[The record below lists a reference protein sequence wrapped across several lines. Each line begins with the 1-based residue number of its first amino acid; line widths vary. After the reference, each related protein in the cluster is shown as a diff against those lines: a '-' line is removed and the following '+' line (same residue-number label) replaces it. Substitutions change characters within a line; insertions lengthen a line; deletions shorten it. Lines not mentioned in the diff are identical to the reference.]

1 MRNSAIKRMIG
12 LMMAMV
18 LFVGLMAPAAAA
30 DSAVATTLRLDKAE
44 GTVTVSNASGKAQT
58 IKEGMR
64 LYSGYTVTTGIKSGA
79 YVSLDGS
86 KAIKLDSSSSAEI
99 RKSGK
104 KLEVFLK
111 SGNLL
116 FDVSE
121 PLKSDE
127 SLNIRTATMVTGVRG
142 TVGYVRNVDRSLSFL
157 YLLEGRLEVNNI
169 ASGTGTSQTA
179 TLVAGQAIA
188 ATKPD
193 GEIVSDLQS
202 MGQFSGDDL
211 PGFVCDELAKNEPL
225 RDRVENAMPSL
236 PMHDLVYWAPERVE
250 TAQAKQEQ
258 LAAALAQQIAQQPAP
273 KQEPLYEAG
282 DFVDTTPTQ
291 YTITFVPIDD
301 TYYPNGAPDYTVT
314 IGQLVDGEWF
324 YPERGVEVGEA
335 AGEHKV
341 YVPAGAEFRFMLS
354 DGSGSMIGFDGY
366 GSVSYDSTPITPDY
380 EGIYDPDYEEIIDY
394 PIYTISPVNRDI
406 SITVTLPN

>member
-1 MRNSAIKRMIG
+1 MRNSAFKRMIG

-18 LFVGLMAPAAAA
+18 LFIGLMAPAAAA
-30 DSAVATTLRLDKAE
+30 DSAVGTTLRLDKAE

-64 LYSGYTVTTGIKSGA
+64 LYSGYTVTTGTKSGA

-142 TVGYVRNVDRSLSFL
+142 TVGYVQNVDRSLSYL

-193 GEIVSDLQS
+193 GEIVSDLQP
-202 MGQFSGDDL
+202 MGQFSADDL
-211 PGFVCDELAKNEPL
+211 PGLVCDELAKNEQL
-225 RDRVENAMPSL
+225 RDRVEIAMPSL
-236 PMHDLVYWAPERVE
+236 PMHDLVYSAPERLEMERVTE
-250 TAQAKQEQ
+250 AQA
-258 LAAALAQQIAQQPAP
+258 AAALAQRIEQMEQMAAP

-282 DFVDTTPTQ
+282 DFVDSAPTQ
-291 YTITFVPIDD
+291 YTITFA
-301 TYYPNGAPDYTVT
+301 TFTRTYTVA
-314 IGQLVDGEWF
+314 IGTLVDGEWR
-324 YPERGVEVGEA
+324 YPELGVDVGEDT
-335 AGEHKV
+335 GEYQV
-341 YVPAGAEFRFMLS
+341 SVPAGAEFRFMI
-354 DGSGSMIGFDGY
+354 DPEWATATANGQEFTVG
-366 GSVSYDSTPITPDY
+366 DY
-380 EGIYDPDYEEIIDY
+380 QVIDDA
-394 PIYTISPVNRDI
+394 YTISSVNRDI
-406 SITVTLPN
+406 RIDVTFGV

>member
-30 DSAVATTLRLDKAE
+30 DSAVGTTLRLDKAE

-64 LYSGYTVTTGIKSGA
+64 LYSGYTVTTGTKSGA

-142 TVGYVRNVDRSLSFL
+142 TVGYVQNVDRSLSYL
-157 YLLEGRLEVNNI
+157 YLLEGRVEVNNI

-179 TLVAGQAIA
+179 TLVGGQAIA

-193 GEIVSDLQS
+193 GEIVSDLQP
-202 MGQFSGDDL
+202 MGQFSDDAL
-211 PGFVCDELAKNEPL
+211 PGFVCLELAINERL
-225 RDRVENAMPSL
+225 RDRVEDAMPSL
-236 PMHDLVYWAPERVE
+236 PMHDLVYDAPERLQMERAVE
-250 TAQAKQEQ
+250 EQ
-258 LAAALAQQIAQQPAP
+258 AAAAIAQQVAQQPAP
-273 KQEPLYEAG
+273 KQETLYEAG
-282 DFVDTTPTQ
+282 DFVDSAPTQ
-291 YTITFVPIDD
+291 YTITFVPLTQRDPSSGDPI
-301 TYYPNGAPDYTVT
+301 TVPYYVDYTIT
-314 IGQLVDGEWF
+314 GTSEGEGSLQV
-324 YPERGVEVGEA
+324 PAEDSTQSVSIT
-335 AGEHKV
+335 
-341 YVPAGAEFRFMLS
+341 VPAGAELSFMLFN
-354 DGSGSMIGFDGY
+354 DIGGMIVY
-366 GSVSYDSTPITPDY
+366 EDSTQIPPYYGGGSDFPT
-380 EGIYDPDYEEIIDY
+380 
-394 PIYTISPVNRDI
+394 YTISSVNRDI
-406 SITVTLPN
+406 RITVTLEA